1 VLEDAVAKKSFQRK
15 ECGREI
21 YEVVNGD
28 GRLKQVK
35 RIAEGET
42 MYLLV
47 CKDQAEEGPVS
58 TPFTL
63 TALLGT
69 AHAGRQSTGEARRK
83 SERNWKLPG
92 HSLMEPGEGGA
103 GGEARWGGGERERTD
118 TGQQERAGTREVF
131 LEIAS

>member
-83 SERNWKLPG
+83 ERTEL
-92 HSLMEPGEGGA
+92 
-103 GGEARWGGGERERTD
+103 EAARPQLDGTRRRRSRRRSTLGRRRERKD
-118 TGQQERAGTREVF
+118 RHRSARKSRNERSLSGD
-131 LEIAS
+131 S